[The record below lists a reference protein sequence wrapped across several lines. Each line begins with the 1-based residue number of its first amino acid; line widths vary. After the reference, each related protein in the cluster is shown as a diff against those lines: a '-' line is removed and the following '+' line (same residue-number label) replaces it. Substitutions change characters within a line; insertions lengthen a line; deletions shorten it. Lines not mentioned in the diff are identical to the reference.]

1 MTHQVDQYKEEIKMK
16 DQQLIKEDI
25 EFNKIVEENKKTKLE
40 KKRIKKA
47 IKSTEE
53 VIKN

>member
-1 MTHQVDQYKEEIKMK
+1 V
-16 DQQLIKEDI
+16 KEDF

-40 KKRIKKA
+40 KMRVKKA

>member
-1 MTHQVDQYKEEIKMK
+1 M
-16 DQQLIKEDI
+16 KEDF

-40 KKRIKKA
+40 KKRVKKA

-53 VIKN
+53 VIKNQE